1 MSNQQPN
8 LLQHEQL
15 LPEPKQERSRQK
27 RDALLKAA
35 QALFA
40 ELGYEAVS
48 IGDIAGR
55 AGVAVGAFYQHFTSK
70 RQLVLI
76 LMDQFLTRALALIEQ
91 TPPAVA
97 VDARPAISAFV
108 RQGLQIDWEYAGA
121 YRAWREVSVYDPELR
136 ELHVQIEQW
145 SAHRIEALLTTLQQT
160 PGARPDVDVSILSH
174 VISLLFWRLIESPLH
189 EPAQAEQLI
198 SVVSD
203 LIYHAMFEG

>member
-8 LLQHEQL
+8 LLQYEQL

-76 LMDQFLTRALALIEQ
+76 LMDQFLTRASALIEQ

-97 VDARPAISAFV
+97 VDARTAISALV

-145 SAHRIEALLTTLQQT
+145 SAHRIEALLTTLQQA
-160 PGARPDVDVSILSH
+160 PGARPDVDVAILSH

-203 LIYHAMFEG
+203 LIYYAMFEG